1 MKTDAALPLYL
12 SASFIGD
19 GAKKSLQD
27 DPNLTPYL
35 KAILTGAVK
44 LVNAGKASIASRNHD
59 LDAAIR
65 YIRESAT
72 LKK

>member
-1 MKTDAALPLYL
+1 MKNDATLPLPV
-12 SASFIGD
+12 SAGFTSNAIN
-19 GAKKSLQD
+19 KPLQD
-27 DPNLTPYL
+27 EPRLTPYL
-35 KAILTGAVK
+35 KAILSGAVK
-44 LVNAGKASIASRNHD
+44 LVNAGKAGLASRNHD

>member
-1 MKTDAALPLYL
+1 MKNDATFPLPA
-12 SASFIGD
+12 SANFTPVNIN
-19 GAKKSLQD
+19 KPLQD
-27 DPNLTPYL
+27 EPRLTPYL
-35 KAILTGAVK
+35 KAILSGAVK
-44 LVNAGKASIASRNHD
+44 LVNAGKASLASRNQD